1 MFRDAPGVI
10 YAARKDSPLI
20 VAPGED
26 GSYMAS
32 DIPALLRYTRS
43 YYQLE
48 PGEIAI
54 LTPEGIRFADFSGA
68 PVEKRLETAQWDV
81 EAAEK
86 GG

>member
-1 MFRDAPGVI
+1 VFRDAPGVI